1 MCSFCITFLL
11 LTYKNRHADAPRDEA
26 FISEL
31 PVSAEF
37 DHLLG
42 RGIALAAAGADKSA
56 DELEFVDPCGPE
68 RRHTHRIQSGN

>member
-11 LTYKNRHADAPRDEA
+11 LAYKNRHTDQSSQLGL
-26 FISEL
+26 ISEL